1 MPTICEL
8 DNPRLRFRKH
18 VHNNDNE
25 ENKTNDLKG
34 KRKSKW
40 PGETE
45 GKKVRG
51 GVQLQP
57 ITPLNHGV
65 QHFAYADVLI
75 RPQMLLREINQDNG
89 VLGSGKEMICYH
101 CGLFNI

>member
-1 MPTICEL
+1 M
-8 DNPRLRFRKH
+8 D
-18 VHNNDNE
+18 NNDNE

-40 PGETE
+40 PVETE
-45 GKKVRG
+45 SKKVKG
-51 GVQLQP
+51 QVKKLQP

-65 QHFAYADVLI
+65 QHFAYTDVLI

-89 VLGSGKEMICYH
+89 QLGSGKKNH
-101 CGLFNI
+101 SLKLFVLYFR